1 MKSIKFIIGII
12 IVLICLPVFFL
23 SEEAHTKAI
32 VALIISIPF
41 ALKELFEIRKQK
53 KYEEDTEEYQIA
65 DIENVS
71 DDIRGS
77 CLYYACEK
85 GDDELRRYLK
95 GLVNSNVIT
104 CEQGGKLFYEYAQ
117 KQNSRF

>member
-1 MKSIKFIIGII
+1 MKPIKII
-12 IVLICLPVFFL
+12 IVLIGLLGCFFFFEEAVVKAIATLIITVPIVL
-23 SEEAHTKAI
+23 SEWYKGI
-32 VALIISIPF
+32 
-41 ALKELFEIRKQK
+41 KQK
-53 KYEEDTEEYQIA
+53 EYEEDAEEYQKA

-104 CEQGGKLFYEYAQ
+104 LEQGGKLFYEYAQ